1 MYISYELPVCYSRLS
16 VSVTHMYSYVILMYP
31 NVWVCISELLVMLPC
46 VYPYGVLVKIL
57 GSAAVKHAIWGI

>member
-1 MYISYELPVCYSRLS
+1 
-16 VSVTHMYSYVILMYP
+16 MYP